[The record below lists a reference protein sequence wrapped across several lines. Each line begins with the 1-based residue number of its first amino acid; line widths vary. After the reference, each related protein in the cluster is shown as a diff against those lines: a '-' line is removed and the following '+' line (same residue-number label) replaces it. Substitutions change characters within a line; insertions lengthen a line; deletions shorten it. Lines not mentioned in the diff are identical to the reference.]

1 MPVTPTQTQ
10 LPRPVEPAGIRLQDV
25 LRTLVS
31 LVILPIGLIA
41 YAITGKTTPRTY
53 QAFVWMFCA
62 TGGRSNRWLARLAG
76 WRRPAAAPQ
85 HVAGVLGELTPEST
99 ARIVSSLHRE
109 GRVVF
114 ERALPPEVCDR
125 LHAFA
130 CSTPAKVRP
139 MDGQAAPKAP
149 RTASFDGHRP
159 EAVRYDYDPAV
170 LLDNADVQELIADPT
185 LLQVAQGYLGS
196 EPVADV
202 LSMWWHT
209 NAHDKPD
216 AEAAQYYHFDLDRIA
231 WLKVFVYLTD
241 VGPDNGPHSFV
252 LGSHQPGAIPWSLL
266 RKGYARLED
275 GEVEAMYGR
284 ERCLEMSAPRG
295 SIIIEDTRGLHK
307 GNAVRGAP
315 RLILQLQLSNS
326 LFGGAYPPARI
337 AIVRS
342 SALRKALAERPAVFR
357 AFR

>member
-1 MPVTPTQTQ
+1 
-10 LPRPVEPAGIRLQDV
+10 
-25 LRTLVS
+25 
-31 LVILPIGLIA
+31 
-41 YAITGKTTPRTY
+41 
-53 QAFVWMFCA
+53 
-62 TGGRSNRWLARLAG
+62 
-76 WRRPAAAPQ
+76 
-85 HVAGVLGELTPEST
+85 VLGELTPDATSKLVRT
-99 ARIVSSLHRE
+99 LQTE
-109 GRVVF
+109 GRIVF

-130 CSTPAKVRP
+130 CRTPAKVRP
-139 MDGQAAPKAP
+139 MDGESAPQAP
-149 RTASFDGHRP
+149 RTAVFDGRRP

-170 LLDNADVQELIADPT
+170 LLDNADVQALMADPT
-185 LLQVAQGYLGS
+185 LLEVAQGYLGS

-209 NAHDKPD
+209 NAHDQPD

-252 LGSHQPGAIPWSLL
+252 LGSHRPGAIPWSML

-275 GEVEAMYGR
+275 DEVEAFYGR
-284 ERCLEMSAPRG
+284 DNCLQMTAPRG

-307 GNAVRGAP
+307 GNTVRGDP
-315 RLILQLQLSNS
+315 RLILQLQLSSS

-337 AIVRS
+337 TEVRS
-342 SALRKALAERPAVFR
+342 DALREALQQRPAVFR
-357 AFR
+357 AYT